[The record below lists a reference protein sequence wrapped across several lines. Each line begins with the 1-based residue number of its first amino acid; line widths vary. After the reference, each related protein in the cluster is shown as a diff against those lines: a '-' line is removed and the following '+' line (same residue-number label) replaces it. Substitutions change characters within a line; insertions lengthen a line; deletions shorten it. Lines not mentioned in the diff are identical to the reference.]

1 MCKHSVALQCCL
13 TCKRMSTCAYREATH
28 AKVARLSL
36 LLGQSYVLV
45 CKEQLARAAASMQL
59 VHHRVS
65 RLVVLA
71 AVGSP
76 SRLLIS
82 SKHDLRFK
90 QEQAVAVVLGF

>member
-1 MCKHSVALQCCL
+1 M
-13 TCKRMSTCAYREATH
+13 
-28 AKVARLSL
+28 
-36 LLGQSYVLV
+36 LGQSYVLV

-59 VHHRVS
+59 VHDRVS

-71 AVGSP
+71 AVGSLT
-76 SRLLIS
+76 RLLIS